1 MPIKR
6 ASFKD
11 LRKSNRRH
19 LRNISIKSELHS
31 HSKKVE
37 NLIAA
42 KKADEARAALK
53 VFISRLDK
61 AASKGIIHKN
71 AASRKSSRLTKKIVK
86 LSSKA

>member
-19 LRNISIKSELHS
+19 LRNISIRSELHS

-37 NLIAA
+37 ELIAA
-42 KKADEARAALK
+42 KKADEAKAALR
-53 VFISRLDK
+53 VFISKLDK
-61 AASKGIIHKN
+61 AASKGIIHRN
-71 AASRKSSRLTKKIVK
+71 AASRKASRLTKRISG
-86 LSSKA
+86 LSKKA

>member
-19 LRNISIKSELHS
+19 LRNISIRSELHS

-37 NLIAA
+37 ELIAA
-42 KKADEARAALK
+42 KKGDEAGAALK
-53 VFISRLDK
+53 IFISKLGK

-71 AASRKSSRLTKKIVK
+71 AASRKSSRLMKRISA
-86 LSSKA
+86 LSKA

>member
-31 HSKKVE
+31 LSKRVE
-37 NLIAA
+37 GFIAA
-42 KKADEARAALK
+42 KKADEAKTALRAFMSK
-53 VFISRLDK
+53 LDK
-61 AASKGIIHKN
+61 ASSKGIIHRN
-71 AASRKSSRLTKKIVK
+71 AASRKASRLTKRRKI
-86 LSSKA
+86 

>member
-31 HSKKVE
+31 LSKKVE
-37 NLIAA
+37 DLIAA
-42 KKADEARAALK
+42 KKADEAKTALK
-53 VFISRLDK
+53 AFLSKLDK
-61 AASKGIIHKN
+61 AASKGIVHRN
-71 AASRKSSRLTKKIVK
+71 VACRKSSRLMKRISS
-86 LSSKA
+86 LSKA

>member
-31 HSKKVE
+31 LSKKVE
-37 NLIAA
+37 DLIAA
-42 KKADEARAALK
+42 KKFDEAKTALK
-53 VFISRLDK
+53 AFLSKLDK
-61 AASKGIIHKN
+61 AALKGIVHRN
-71 AASRKSSRLTKKIVK
+71 VASRKSSRLMKRISN
-86 LSSKA
+86 LSKT

>member
-11 LRKSNRRH
+11 LRKSKRKH
-19 LRNISIKSELHS
+19 LRNISIRSELHS
-31 HSKKVE
+31 YSKKVE
-37 NLIAA
+37 SLIAA
-42 KKADEARAALK
+42 KKTDEAKASLK
-53 VFISRLDK
+53 VFISKLDK

-71 AASRKSSRLTKKIVK
+71 AASRKSSRLMKRIAG

>member
-31 HSKKVE
+31 LSKKVE
-37 NLIAA
+37 DLIAA
-42 KKADEARAALK
+42 KKANEAKTALK
-53 VFISRLDK
+53 AFVSKLDK
-61 AASKGIIHKN
+61 AASKGIVHKN
-71 AASRKSSRLTKKIVK
+71 VVSRKSSRLMKGISS
-86 LSSKA
+86 LSKA